1 MKVCFPVKEILQL
14 DSKVYGHFGSA
25 PAFVLVDAETG
36 SLTVLPNANQ
46 HHAHGMCNP
55 VAALSGQTVDAV
67 VVGGIGG
74 GALMKLNMAGITVY
88 KAMAETIANIS
99 THNAYHTGQ
108 IVYVR
113 KPILPIFTC
122 CTPVCTC
129 FSP

>member
-1 MKVCFPVKEILQL
+1 MKVCFPVKEIRQL

-55 VAALSGQTVDAV
+55 VAALAGQTVDAV

-88 KAMAETIANIS
+88 KAMAETIAENLAFLKS
-99 THNAYHTGQ
+99 GVLPQFQPGHVCSGHSATGGS
-108 IVYVR
+108 
-113 KPILPIFTC
+113 C
-122 CTPVCTC
+122 
-129 FSP
+129 SH

>member
-74 GALMKLNMAGITVY
+74 GALMKLYMAGITVY
-88 KAMAETIANIS
+88 KAMAETIAENLAFLKS
-99 THNAYHTGQ
+99 GVLPQFQPGHTCAGHAGAGDS
-108 IVYVR
+108 
-113 KPILPIFTC
+113 C
-122 CTPVCTC
+122 AH
-129 FSP
+129 